1 MVAYSFKKQHVP
13 KIRDYTKLQTIRGHR
28 KRHARP
34 GESLQLYTGQ
44 RTPECEKL
52 IPDPTCKSVHQIKI
66 AESRHD
72 FQISVDDE
80 PLGCFE
86 VQNLA
91 IADGFESAVDFFEF
105 FKKTHD
111 FPFEGV
117 LIKWHPPAIASTGQI
132 NLLTN

>member
-52 IPDPTCKSVHQIKI
+52 IPDPICKSVQRITI
-66 AESRHD
+66 YGNSTM
-72 FQISVDDE
+72 VDGWILWLDSLE
-80 PLGCFE
+80 K
-86 VQNLA
+86 LA

-105 FKKTHD
+105 FKKTHGL
-111 FPFEGV
+111 PFEGV
-117 LIKWHPPAIASTGQI
+117 LIKWDPPAIAFTGQI